1 MTENMMIFLVTQAFI
16 LSGAWIGIY
25 IKVTSKIR
33 ELEIRMGL
41 VEKQDTTITAK
52 LDAIQTDVT
61 EIKIEMQNKQN
72 KP

>member
-1 MTENMMIFLVTQAFI
+1 
-16 LSGAWIGIY
+16 
-25 IKVTSKIR
+25 
-33 ELEIRMGL
+33 MGL